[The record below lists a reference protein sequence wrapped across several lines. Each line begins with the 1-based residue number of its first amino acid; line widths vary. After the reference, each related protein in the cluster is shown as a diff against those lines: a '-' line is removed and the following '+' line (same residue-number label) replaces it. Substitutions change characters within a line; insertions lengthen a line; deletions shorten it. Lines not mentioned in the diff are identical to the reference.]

1 MTTKYENKCFS
12 TRVYWFNVDK
22 TANKRN
28 KKAFLITNLRNMT
41 QCTNCLTVQ
50 SQQIN
55 ININKL
61 QMLKF

>member
-50 SQQIN
+50 S
-55 ININKL
+55 
-61 QMLKF
+61 